1 MTNHT
6 TTTNAK
12 PRRKRS
18 LSHQP
23 RTNFIAPDDKGEP
36 VFHIRLNDGQVAI
49 MDCDDA
55 EALMRQNLLHRC
67 YINTDGKGHRY
78 VNTNLPGKGNTAV
91 ARLIMQPPRGQR
103 IIHADG
109 NPLNLRRANLIVV
122 QGFAKGQERLLLD
135 TDDGED

>member
-1 MTNHT
+1 MTNNT

-12 PRRKRS
+12 PRRKRP

-23 RTNFIAPDDKGEP
+23 RTNFIAADDTGEP

-103 IIHADG
+103 VIHADG

-135 TDDGED
+135 GDV